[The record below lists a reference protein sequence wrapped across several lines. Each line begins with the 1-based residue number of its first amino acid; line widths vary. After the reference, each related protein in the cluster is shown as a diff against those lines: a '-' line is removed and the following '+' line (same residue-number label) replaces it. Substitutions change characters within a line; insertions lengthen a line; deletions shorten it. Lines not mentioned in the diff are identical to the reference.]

1 MVIYE
6 IKDRVAWLTIDR
18 EEKRNSLNM
27 EVVDQLL
34 HYMGEIENEDRV
46 RALVITGAGEKAFC
60 AGADLSGMGS
70 GKSPTD
76 LPGKI
81 GLLLKRMAMFPK
93 PTIARVNGDCMAGGM
108 GIMLACDLAYA
119 REGCRLATPEV
130 KVGLFPMMIGA
141 LIFRNVSRKKALEM
155 IYTGRHY
162 SAAEAET
169 MGLITRACPMDKLD
183 EILNETLNYIVHN
196 GPLAIK
202 IGRQTLHKVE
212 YMDLDPAIDYL
223 CFQLAHLIKTEDAA
237 EGLKAFMEKRKPNW
251 KGR

>member
-1 MVIYE
+1 LVIYE
-6 IKDRVAWLTIDR
+6 IKDRAAWLTINR
-18 EEKRNSLNM
+18 PEKRNSLNL
-27 EVVDQLL
+27 EIVNLLL
-34 HYMGEIENEDRV
+34 HYMDEIQEDDGV

-70 GKSPTD
+70 GASPTE
-76 LPGKI
+76 LPSQI
-81 GLLLKRMAMFPK
+81 GVLLKRLALFPK

-108 GIMLACDLAYA
+108 GIMLACDMAYA
-119 REGCRLATPEV
+119 REGVRLATPEV

-155 IYTGRHY
+155 IYTGRPY
-162 SAAEAET
+162 SAAEAEA
-169 MGLITRACPMDKLD
+169 MGLITRACPMDRLD
-183 EILNETLNYIVHN
+183 EVVEETLSQITAN

-202 IGRQTLHKVE
+202 IGRETLHKVE

-223 CFQLAHLIKTEDAA
+223 CYQLAHLIKTEDAA
-237 EGLKAFMEKRKPNW
+237 EGLKAFLEKRAPNW

>member
-6 IKDRVAWLTIDR
+6 KKDKAAWLTIDR
-18 EEKRNSLNM
+18 EEKRNSLNV
-27 EVVDQLL
+27 EVVESLL
-34 HYMGEIENEDRV
+34 KYMSEIEQDDEV
-46 RALVITGAGEKAFC
+46 RAVVITGAGEKAFC

-70 GKSPTD
+70 GSNPTD
-76 LPGKI
+76 LPSLI
-81 GLLLKRMAMFPK
+81 GQLLKRMALFPK

-108 GIMLACDLAYA
+108 GIMLACDMAYA
-119 REGCRLATPEV
+119 KEGARLATPEV

-162 SAAEAET
+162 SAAEAEA
-169 MGLITRACPMDKLD
+169 MGLVTRACSKEELD
-183 EILNETLNYIVHN
+183 EVLNETLRHITSN
-196 GPLAIK
+196 GPLGIK

-223 CFQLAHLIKTEDAA
+223 CYQLARLIKSEDAA
-237 EGLKAFMEKRKPNW
+237 EGLQAFMEKRKPNW